1 MAFKDFPQQ
10 EHGVALLQRSLE
22 RGRLAHAWL
31 FTGETMSE
39 LEALARTLA
48 KTLLCERPRRG
59 NAGAPTDCC
68 DGCPTCHRVEEGA
81 HADVR
86 WVRPESKT
94 RIITIAQMRELMRE
108 VQLKP
113 AEGNYKVATVV
124 EADRMTLEAANA
136 FLKTLEEPPPRSV
149 LILLSTEPQRLPE
162 TILSRCLRLNFGGEA
177 FRPSPDV
184 PLDWLETFARLAA
197 EGRSLLSRYQ
207 LLGMLAKRL
216 AEVRAEVEKT
226 LTARSP
232 LARAEDVEPEVIE
245 KLEKELKAAIE
256 AEYRRRRD
264 GVLATI
270 GWWLRDIWLRT
281 LNGGAATVAFPGLA
295 ATETLASRLTT
306 PMALDNLATLAET
319 QRLLRTNVQEA
330 LALEVGILKLK
341 F

>member
-1 MAFKDFPQQ
+1 
-10 EHGVALLQRSLE
+10 
-22 RGRLAHAWL
+22 
-31 FTGETMSE
+31 
-39 LEALARTLA
+39 
-48 KTLLCERPRRG
+48 
-59 NAGAPTDCC
+59 
-68 DGCPTCHRVEEGA
+68 
-81 HADVR
+81 
-86 WVRPESKT
+86 
-94 RIITIAQMRELMRE
+94 
-108 VQLKP
+108 
-113 AEGNYKVATVV
+113 
-124 EADRMTLEAANA
+124 
-136 FLKTLEEPPPRSV
+136 
-149 LILLSTEPQRLPE
+149 
-162 TILSRCLRLNFGGEA
+162 
-177 FRPSPDV
+177 
-184 PLDWLETFARLAA
+184 
-197 EGRSLLSRYQ
+197 
-207 LLGMLAKRL
+207 LAKRL

-330 LALEVGILKLK
+330 LAIEVGILKLK